1 MVLNPLV
8 SLFGRL
14 VARSGRKRGNRQ
26 TNGRTDRRNDR
37 PSTVTLAAH
46 ARRGLKIYIHKHRQV
61 QFMLGEQLLLI
72 MTCALQNSL
81 LECLI
86 LMCELVKRPSVQWL
100 PLNPVASIWDCIACK
115 YYSVHSCRILF

>member
-26 TNGRTDRRNDR
+26 TNGRNDR

-46 ARRGLKIYIHKHRQV
+46 ARRGLIIMMSYVSMYQSINLYALTYILQVNGKISKCNIGLAQK
-61 QFMLGEQLLLI
+61 G
-72 MTCALQNSL
+72 S
-81 LECLI
+81 
-86 LMCELVKRPSVQWL
+86 
-100 PLNPVASIWDCIACK
+100 
-115 YYSVHSCRILF
+115 